1 MNRFAFLTS
10 TYALKKMYDFSKAK
24 IIISD
29 SQKIP
34 SGPNI
39 FVINHFTRIETL
51 FLPFHLNKITSR
63 PVWALADSSLF
74 DSPLEGFLKQAGAV
88 STKNPDRD
96 LLIAKSLLKD
106 EADWIIFPEGK
117 MVKDKKVFH
126 NGEYVV
132 SSDHGIGLGKPHT
145 GAANLALRT
154 EFYRQRIKKLAHIN
168 NDEASRIIKRFNLDS
183 LDDISDKSV
192 SIIPVNITYYPIR
205 AKENALNLISEKL
218 VEGITERVKEE
229 IMTEGT
235 MLLSGVDI
243 DIRFGDPININTFMN
258 HPHIQ
263 KDINS
268 HETFDF
274 DDIIP
279 SIEILKK
286 AAEDIMS
293 RYMSDI
299 YNMTTVN
306 HDHLFSSIIKMMP
319 EDKIEIMDLRN
330 RVYLAATLDID
341 KENLHIHSSL
351 QENQIHLIT
360 DDRYRKYADFIKLA
374 REKGIVDIK
383 DGFISK
389 DNSKFLSKPDFHQVR
404 FENPVSVMANE
415 VEPIDSIRPHLYR
428 LALDTNF
435 NIRRRIAFHLLSK
448 GIESFDLDYE
458 KFYVSGESK
467 NKDVG
472 RPFLLEGNKGKT
484 GVIIIHGYMAAP
496 LEVRALSEYLN
507 KEGFWVYA
515 PRLKGHGTSPEDL
528 STKKYIDWIESCEEG
543 YAILKNFCSNVMIG
557 GFSTGAGLALY
568 LGAKIPEVAGVF
580 AISPPLRLQDFTA
593 KFVPAL
599 GTWNKIMGK
608 VGLEG
613 GQKNYFKN
621 SPENPHINYLRNP
634 ALGVI
639 ELEKLMDEVKNL
651 LPEVLVPSL
660 VIQGHLDPVV
670 NSKGAFTAYEL
681 IGSDDKEFSMFNFNR
696 HGIINGEGSELIF
709 ESVAR
714 FIKRTVKKAA
724 NNK

>member
-29 SQKIP
+29 SDKIP

-51 FLPFHLNKITSR
+51 FLPFHLNKITSK

-74 DSPLEGFLKQAGAV
+74 TGPLEGFLRQAGAV
-88 STKNPDRD
+88 STKSPDRD
-96 LLIAKSLLKD
+96 LLIIKSLLID

-126 NGEYVV
+126 EGEYVV
-132 SSDHGIGLGKPHT
+132 SSEHGPGLGKPHT

-154 EFYRQRIKKLAHIN
+154 EFYRQRIKKLSSLN
-168 NDEASRIIKRFNLDS
+168 NNEALSIIKKFNIDS
-183 LDDISDKSV
+183 FDRISDKSV
-192 SIIPVNITYYPIR
+192 NIIPVNITYYPIR
-205 AKENALNLISEKL
+205 AKENAFNLISEKL
-218 VEGITERVKEE
+218 MDGITERVREE

-243 DIRFGDPININTFMN
+243 DIRFGDPINIAIFMN

-268 HETFDF
+268 NTSFEF

-279 SIEILKK
+279 SLEVLKK
-286 AAEDIMS
+286 AAEDIMT

-299 YNMTTVN
+299 YNMTTLN
-306 HDHLFSSIIKMMP
+306 HDHLFSSLLKMIP
-319 EDKIEIMDLRN
+319 AESIEAVDLKN

-351 QENQIHLIT
+351 QENQIHLLT
-360 DDRYRKYADFIKLA
+360 DDRYGKFSDFIKLA
-374 REKGIVDIK
+374 QEKGIIK
-383 DGFISK
+383 IDNGIIKK
-389 DNSKFLSKPDFHQVR
+389 DNSAFLSKPAFHQIR

-428 LALDTNF
+428 LALDTKF
-435 NIRRRIAFHLLSK
+435 NIKRRIAFHLLSK

-458 KFYVSGESK
+458 KFYISGESK

-472 RPFLLEGNKGKT
+472 RPFLLEGDKRDT
-484 GVIIIHGYMAAP
+484 GILIIHGYMAAP

-507 KEGFWVYA
+507 KEGYWVYA
-515 PRLKGHGTSPEDL
+515 PRLKGHGTSPLDL
-528 STKKYIDWIESCEEG
+528 STRKYLDWIESVEEG
-543 YAILKNFCSNVMIG
+543 YAILKNFCSNVIVG

-568 LGAKIPEVAGVF
+568 LAAKIPDVTGVF
-580 AISPPLRLQDFTA
+580 AISPPLRLQDFMA
-593 KFVPAL
+593 KFMPAL
-599 GTWNKIMGK
+599 GAWNRIMGSA
-608 VGLEG
+608 GFEG
-613 GQKNYFKN
+613 RKKNYFQN
-621 SPENPHINYLRNP
+621 NPENPHINYLRNP
-634 ALGVI
+634 ALGI
-639 ELEKLMDEVKNL
+639 LELEKLMDEVKDI
-651 LPEVLVPSL
+651 LPDVLIPTFI
-660 VIQGHLDPVV
+660 IQGHRDPVV
-670 NSKGAFTAYEL
+670 NSKGSLNAYEL
-681 IGSDDKEFSMFNFNR
+681 IGSEDKEFSMYNFNR
-696 HGIINGEGSELIF
+696 HGIINGEGSEIVF
-709 ESVAR
+709 EALAR
-714 FIKRTVKKAA
+714 FIKRTEKKATVS
-724 NNK
+724 K